1 MEKFDLSDC
10 SIVLPVQIDSVERF
24 ENIHFLF
31 QYFEKYFRN
40 HQLIVIEQG
49 VEQKIQPH
57 PNREIEF
64 VNSGEEFSV
73 SQICNRGAS
82 RVKNPFFCKYDA
94 DALINPRAIFNAF
107 ERLKRETGTSFILPY
122 NGISLN
128 IQNPLRNEI
137 MQSFDVGSLPFLRK
151 EDLDGFQRANM
162 RIKNDDSTGLIHL
175 FRTAV
180 FRELGGYNEEFV
192 GWGYED
198 EEVVARFDKL
208 GHPRKILENYN
219 AFHLD
224 HPRKMG
230 DSVQVFKN
238 YYRYLVVK
246 NMLAEDVL
254 EYIKTWKATS
264 SI

>member
-24 ENIHFLF
+24 ENVHFLF
-31 QYFEKYFRN
+31 QFFEKYFRN
-40 HQLIVIEQG
+40 HQLIG
-49 VEQKIQPH
+49 VEQGTEPKIQPH
-57 PNREIEF
+57 PGAEVEF
-64 VNSGEEFSV
+64 VNSGEEFSL

-82 RVKNPFFCKYDA
+82 RVKNSFFCKYDA
-94 DALINPRAIFNAF
+94 DALIHPKAIFDAF
-107 ERLKRETGTSFILPY
+107 ERLKREAGTSFILPY
-122 NGISLN
+122 NGISLD
-128 IQNPLRNEI
+128 IQNPLRSEI
-137 MQSFDVGSLPFLRK
+137 MQSFDLGSLPFLGK
-151 EDLDGFQRANM
+151 EDLDGFEQANM
-162 RIKNDDSTGLIHL
+162 RIKNDNSTGLIHV

-246 NMLAEDVL
+246 NMPADDILD
-254 EYIKTWKATS
+254 YIKTCKATS
-264 SI
+264 TI